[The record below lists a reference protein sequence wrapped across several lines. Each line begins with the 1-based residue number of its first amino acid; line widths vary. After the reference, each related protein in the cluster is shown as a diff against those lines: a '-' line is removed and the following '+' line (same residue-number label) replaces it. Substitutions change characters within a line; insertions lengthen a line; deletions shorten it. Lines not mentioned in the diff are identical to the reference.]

1 VTDHQRSDR
10 QLISAS
16 ALIILAGIGLFLTF
30 AQVAAFVVLPSHVIT
45 LRVFAAG
52 AFGVAL
58 LAACSILLRDTSVL
72 WQIPLQ
78 ALAASCLAVGVAVI
92 VTAAFGN
99 WHSLLGPTGYRAT
112 GCLAVGLGAAWLMRQ
127 LQVRLLPQQDA

>member
-1 VTDHQRSDR
+1 VTDHQRSVR
-10 QLISAS
+10 QLIISS

-45 LRVFAAG
+45 LRVLAAG

-58 LAACSILLRDTSVL
+58 LAACSILLRDTSIL

-78 ALAASCLAVGVAVI
+78 ALAASCLAVGAVI